1 MICKETL
8 ERLMRSAETN
18 LRPAH
23 RRASASVQTDS
34 RASESNLLNNSTS
47 AVCTALVA
55 EDEWLVRIDIVEAL
69 EEAGFAV
76 REAESAEDAL
86 LIMAGVEPHVLI
98 TDIRLAGALDGWS
111 LAEEYRRYH
120 PAGGVVYASANVPL
134 AGRQVDGSFFFSKP
148 VLMSALVDACLG
160 LCNGQDRRPA

>member
-1 MICKETL
+1 MPD
-8 ERLMRSAETN
+8 N
-18 LRPAH
+18 
-23 RRASASVQTDS
+23 QTS
-34 RASESNLLNNSTS
+34 R
-47 AVCTALVA
+47 VCTALVT

-86 LIMAGVEPHVLI
+86 LMMAEVQPQVLV

-111 LAEEYRRYH
+111 LAEEYRRSH

-134 AGRQVDGSFFFSKP
+134 ADRQVDGSFFFSKP
-148 VLMSALVDACLG
+148 VLMSALVEACVG
-160 LCNGQDRRPA
+160 LCDGQDPQPA